1 MIYVRHRQSSD
12 ADQENRIGGGER
24 RSGADP
30 DAAFDLHRRH
40 LRGLSDRCVADP
52 RDQGKFPL
60 ILTAVVFRG
69 RHYPW
74 RRPLVRSS
82 NRFLY
87 SAAVISV
94 GVLLLACDYFC
105 QIIYSLLRRTSAP
118 GTYWPYPNVRRA
130 SASELIVRYID
141 WRAISTTGSWAWHG
155 KLASSEHLTATSRLA
170 TIKAL

>member
-12 ADQENRIGGGER
+12 ADQENRIGGRER

-74 RRPLVRSS
+74 RGPLVRSS

-94 GVLLLACDYFC
+94 GVLLLACDYFVRLFIHC
-105 QIIYSLLRRTSAP
+105 LEGLLLPAHAGRIRMFGARRLPNSLH
-118 GTYWPYPNVRRA
+118 
-130 SASELIVRYID
+130 
-141 WRAISTTGSWAWHG
+141 AISTGTLYRRPDRGPGMESWRQAN
-155 KLASSEHLTATSRLA
+155 
-170 TIKAL
+170 I